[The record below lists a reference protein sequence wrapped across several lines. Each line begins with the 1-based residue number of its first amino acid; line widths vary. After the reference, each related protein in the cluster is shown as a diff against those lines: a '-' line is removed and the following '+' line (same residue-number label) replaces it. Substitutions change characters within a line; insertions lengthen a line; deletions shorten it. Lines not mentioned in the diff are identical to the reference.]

1 VRRSVRLP
9 VHLYLQLLAGC
20 SQGACFLLLLGP
32 ASSSGGR
39 LDPAISDPAWPGG
52 AFPPLPSSWTTWDLR
67 ASTAGFFLGNTSGQ
81 NDTAESARET
91 SLGVVGLG
99 WQLGLRDGAA
109 WAVNGGLESRQR
121 EAARLLKASGS
132 AVKVMVSAELD
143 CTSPQWEASAAAIRN
158 RSLARRVFMHHPNGS
173 LWLDHK
179 WGGLF
184 TQPWY
189 NWSSPTAVRWW
200 IDEGPIAEAMRD
212 PNIDGVYLG
221 VYTVAAVGN
230 MVRPSDDIINRL
242 SRQHVCCVF

>member
-1 VRRSVRLP
+1 M
-9 VHLYLQLLAGC
+9 A
-20 SQGACFLLLLGP
+20 
-32 ASSSGGR
+32 
-39 LDPAISDPAWPGG
+39 

-81 NDTAESARET
+81 NDAAESARET

-121 EAARLLKASGS
+121 EAARLLKVSGS

-184 TQPWY
+184 THRSRGTTGPAPPLCGGG
-189 NWSSPTAVRWW
+189 STKDPSLKLCATRTSTAS
-200 IDEGPIAEAMRD
+200 
-212 PNIDGVYLG
+212 
-221 VYTVAAVGN
+221 T
-230 MVRPSDDIINRL
+230 
-242 SRQHVCCVF
+242 